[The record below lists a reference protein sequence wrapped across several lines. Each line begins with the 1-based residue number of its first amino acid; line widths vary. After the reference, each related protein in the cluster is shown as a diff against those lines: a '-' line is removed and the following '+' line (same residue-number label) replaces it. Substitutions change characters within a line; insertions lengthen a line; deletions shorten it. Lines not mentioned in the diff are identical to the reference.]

1 MKLSNNDMY
10 KNKQKI
16 IKLPF
21 LRAINTFIIYFDKN
35 KDTTFSSWKE
45 NNHQINSLIL
55 IDNVS
60 NNNCLI
66 SSIQTKTSFKLFIP
80 VRGRNLNRCEIFY
93 NLLLIS
99 HWLP

>member
-35 KDTTFSSWKE
+35 KDTTFSS
-45 NNHQINSLIL
+45 
-55 IDNVS
+55 
-60 NNNCLI
+60 
-66 SSIQTKTSFKLFIP
+66 
-80 VRGRNLNRCEIFY
+80 
-93 NLLLIS
+93 
-99 HWLP
+99 